1 VSGSSFQLEKEK
13 KFEGG
18 FKKSIFE
25 TLMMCYAPFKYRLIW
40 VLTLGILGRLLA
52 LSNTNLV
59 GLWVDSLTASSVQF
73 SWMSDWAATDFLYAL
88 LLITVLGFIFTTL
101 FRVAFSRLSA
111 RAVSTLY
118 DETTYRVSRA
128 PMSFF
133 DQNPLG
139 RIMTRFS
146 SDYGN
151 IFRLFG
157 GPLAEFFSIL
167 FDLIAFM
174 ILMTF
179 VHPSFFLLMAV
190 YGASN
195 WLIYHLN
202 RDRLRASRR
211 DLSQQRGPSIAHFAE
226 TAQGAINIR
235 LFEKE
240 KLFNQH
246 FTELD
251 SDYLKSKNKTFVQV
265 ISYIFQMNALSTFW
279 FLLVGLYSV
288 WGLKTGF
295 LTVGDV
301 GSALGLIIISFN
313 SIQMFFEWLTQL
325 EEGFVGVERMD
336 DYLRRPLE
344 KFSQLPSKALY
355 KTQHQFEDLNFKSTV
370 NSNFNIEIKN
380 LSFKYNKDQDWI
392 LNNLSLTIPEK
403 QRIGIV
409 GRTGCGKSTLLQCL
423 TYLYPFEGEISI
435 GDLNPCE
442 GSNLKDFRSQIA
454 YLPQE
459 PVVLK
464 ATLRENL
471 DLKKLHTDSEMIE
484 CLKTVG
490 LGPWFKSIGSELN
503 FDLQEKGKNL
513 SIGEKQL
520 LGLARC
526 ILQDSPILILDEA
539 TSALDPVTEKIVLNV
554 LENEAKNKTLIF
566 VAHRLQ
572 TLHFCDS
579 ILWLE
584 NGKIKMQGPPK
595 NLLSQFEIR
604 DKFELN

>member
-1 VSGSSFQLEKEK
+1 MSQSFELEIEK

-25 TLMMCYAPFKYRLIW
+25 TLMMCYAPFRKKLFL
-40 VLTLGILGRLLA
+40 VLSVGALGRLLA
-52 LSNTNLV
+52 LSNTNMI
-59 GLWVDSLTASSVQF
+59 GFWVDSLTTQSTYSV
-73 SWMSDWAATDFLYAL
+73 SWFQNWVSTDFLYAL
-88 LLITVLGFIFTTL
+88 LGLTASGFLLTTF
-101 FRVAFSRLSA
+101 FRISFSRLSA
-111 RAVSTLY
+111 RAVSSLY

-128 PMSFF
+128 PMKFF

-139 RIMTRFS
+139 RIITRFS

-167 FDLIAFM
+167 FDLIAFV

-179 VHPSFFLLMAV
+179 LHPSFFVLMLV
-190 YGASN
+190 YGASS
-195 WLIYHLN
+195 WLIYVLN
-202 RDRLRASRR
+202 RDSLRTARR
-211 DLSQQRGPSIAHFAE
+211 QLSQQRGPSIAHFAE
-226 TAQGAINIR
+226 TVQGSINIR

-240 KLFNQH
+240 LLFNRH

-251 SDYLKSKNKTFVQV
+251 SQYLSSKNKTFLKVV
-265 ISYIFQMNALSTFW
+265 SYIFQMNAMSTLW
-279 FLLVGLYSV
+279 FLIVGAYSY
-288 WGLKTGF
+288 WGLQSGF

-301 GSALGLIIISFN
+301 GSALGLVIISFN

-336 DYLRRPLE
+336 DYLRRPIE
-344 KFSQLPSKALY
+344 RFSELPAQTLY
-355 KTQHQFEDLNFKSTV
+355 NTQHPVKKTQVELNPKVNFEIQFQNVNFRYSEEQ
-370 NSNFNIEIKN
+370 NWILKN
-380 LSFKYNKDQDWI
+380 L
-392 LNNLSLTIPEK
+392 NLHIPER
-403 QRIGIV
+403 QRLGII
-409 GRTGCGKSTLLQCL
+409 GRTGSGKSTLLQCL
-423 TYLYPFEGEISI
+423 TYLYPFEGDVSI
-435 GDLNPCE
+435 GPLSPTR
-442 GSNLKDFRSQIA
+442 GANLIQYRSLVS

-459 PVVLK
+459 PAVLK

-471 DLKKLHTDSEMIE
+471 DLQRKYDDATLIQNLIK
-484 CLKTVG
+484 VG
-490 LGPWFKSIGSELN
+490 LGPWFKSIGSDLN
-503 FDLQEKGKNL
+503 FELQEKGKNL

-526 ILQDSPILILDEA
+526 LLQDCPILILDEA

-554 LENEAKNKTLIF
+554 LENEAQDKTLIF

-572 TLHFCDS
+572 TLQFCDH

-584 NGKIKMQGPPK
+584 NGKIKQQGLPRD
-595 NLLSQFEIR
+595 LLSQFEINT
-604 DKFELN
+604 KNELN